1 MAEKSIFKDDI
12 FTHIED
18 DVEKIRR
25 KTGMYVPYKGSLGAK
40 HLVQELIDNVFDENN
55 NPESPGDSC
64 EVSFD
69 ENTNMV
75 EVADNGRGL
84 PFEQVEMVCTK
95 IQSGSKFDRDNGDNS
110 AGENGVG
117 LCCVNALSNYLKLT
131 IYRQI
136 SETESE
142 KGVFE
147 FSEGKLISKKIAST
161 KKIKHGTKIS
171 MIPSTQILGEC
182 NIDSEA
188 LLVWLEKLSYI
199 TGDIPINVSIIRKG
213 SSIAEKYRFKHKNGI
228 VEYAETLADTL
239 FKPIILEASSKPDE
253 IGSVQVAFTFDPTK
267 LEETG
272 DSFVNRVN
280 TIEGGQHVL
289 GARLAIGSVLSK
301 FVNETLSATDK
312 KKFEV
317 TYDDCRAGLVMV
329 VNLSCRY
336 PGYAGQQ
343 KEKCGNKALFAPIRT
358 LIARE
363 LTEYLEAHPKTVLKI
378 AGYLK
383 KVAKSRLEVVK
394 LRKSD
399 MNGIDS
405 FKSNKMANFSDAT
418 EDSDYNELY
427 LIEGLSAKGSIMKAR
442 DPRFQAALS
451 FKGVTANALF
461 MSPAQIMQNPE
472 YATLVKVSGLGI
484 GKTFDVRKSRYK
496 RYIISTD
503 ADIDGWKISSG
514 IASFFLFHWPD
525 VVNAGM
531 LYVALTPLYMID
543 RGNGNYDYLVSKSA
557 LFEEKVKSYVE
568 KAQIRTRSGHIMTK
582 QEMRDFL
589 IKNKDYED
597 ILKELYTHEFV
608 HPDIIEFIVGHMNCY
623 DPEEAF
629 RKRFPEMKI
638 QGFENHNAIFQG
650 SYNGAYQFLMYDD
663 IFEEKARK
671 LDRAYYETNGQNI
684 YFDYKENDS
693 GTWIEDISLGAI
705 LRNLKKFDLE
715 IKHRWKGLGS
725 IPPKIFW
732 DIVMNPAKRSL
743 IQLTVSDIER
753 DMEMMRILH
762 GPDASLRRDL
772 LQSYKLD
779 KDNIDS

>member
-1 MAEKSIFKDDI
+1 MAEKSIFKDDV
-12 FTHIED
+12 FSHIED

-25 KTGMYVPYKGSLGAK
+25 KTGMYVPYSGADCAM

-64 EVSFD
+64 EVLFD
-69 ENTNMV
+69 ENQNLI

-84 PFEQVEMVCTK
+84 PFEQVVMVCTK

-117 LCCVNALSNYLKLT
+117 LTAINALSHYLKFT
-131 IYRQI
+131 IHRQI
-136 SETESE
+136 SEDESE

-147 FSEGKLISKKIAST
+147 FSEGKFLGEKITES
-161 KKIKHGTKIS
+161 KKIKHGTRIT
-171 MIPSTQILGEC
+171 MIPSEEILGSC
-182 NIDSEA
+182 KIDPDI
-188 LLVWLEKLSYI
+188 LLEWLQKLSYI
-199 TGDIPINVSIIRKG
+199 TEDIPIHVTIIRKG
-213 SSIAEKYRFKHKNGI
+213 SDEPEKYKFKHKNGI
-228 VEYAETLADTL
+228 VEYIETLAENML
-239 FKPIILEASSKPDE
+239 FKPIVLEASSKADE
-253 IGSVQVAFTFDPTK
+253 IGSVQVAFTFDSSK

-272 DSFVNRVN
+272 DSFVNRIN

-289 GARLAIGSVLSK
+289 GARLAIGTVLSK
-301 FVNETLSATDK
+301 AVNDSLSPTDK

-317 TYDDCRAGLVMV
+317 TYDDCRSGLVMV

-336 PGYAGQQ
+336 PGYVGQQ
-343 KEKCGNKALFAPIRT
+343 KEKCGNKALFTPIRSMIGKQ
-358 LIARE
+358 LS
-363 LTEYLEAHPKTVLKI
+363 EYLEAHPKTLAKI
-378 AGYLK
+378 VGYLK
-383 KVAKSRLEVVK
+383 KVAKSRLDVVK

-484 GKTFDVRKSRYK
+484 GKNFDIRKSRYK

-514 IASFFLFHWPD
+514 IASFFLFHWPE
-525 VVNAGM
+525 VVDAGM

-557 LFEEKVKSYVE
+557 LFEEKVKSYIK
-568 KAQIRTRSGHIMTK
+568 KAQIRTRSGHIMTPK
-582 QEMRDFL
+582 EMGDFL
-589 IKNKDYED
+589 IRNKNYED

-608 HPDIIEFIVGHMNCY
+608 HPDIIEFIVGRMNGD
-623 DPEEAF
+623 DPIQDF
-629 RKRFPEMKI
+629 RATFPEMKVET
-638 QGFENHNAIFQG
+638 QNEHDTIFHG
-650 SYNGAYQFLMYDD
+650 SYKGVYQFLMHDN
-663 IFEEKARK
+663 IFEDKAEK
-671 LDRAYYETNGQNI
+671 LVDAYQLNGGHI
-684 YFDYKENDS
+684 YFDYKDNDS
-693 GTWIEDISLGAI
+693 DTWVENISLGAI
-705 LRNLKKFDLE
+705 LRNLRKYDLE

-779 KDNIDS
+779 KDDIDS

>member
-1 MAEKSIFKDDI
+1 MVKQIFRDDVI
-12 FTHIED
+12 EYIED
-18 DVEKIRR
+18 DIEKIRR
-25 KTGMYVPYKGSLGAK
+25 KPGMYVPYRNSEGAL
-40 HLVQELIDNVFDENN
+40 HLIRELVDNVIDEVNNPESPGNTCEVVFDENN
-55 NPESPGDSC
+55 NC
-64 EVSFD
+64 
-69 ENTNMV
+69 V
-75 EVADNGRGL
+75 EVGDNGRGI
-84 PFEQVEMVCTK
+84 PFEYVTLVATK
-95 IQSGSKFDRDNGDNS
+95 IQSGSKFDRDNGDDS

-117 LCCVNALSNYLKLT
+117 LSCVNALSHYLKIV
-131 IYRQI
+131 IYRQV

-142 KGVFE
+142 KGTFE
-147 FSEGKLISKKIAST
+147 FSEGKLISKKFAST

-171 MIPSTQILGEC
+171 MIPSTQILGKC
-182 NIDSEA
+182 DIDSEA

-199 TGDIPINVSIIRKG
+199 TGDIPINVSITRKG
-213 SSIAEKYRFKHKNGI
+213 SDTAEKYKFKHKNGI
-228 VEYAETLADTL
+228 AEYVETLAEDIL
-239 FKPIILEASSKPDE
+239 FKPIVLEASSQPDE
-253 IGSVQVAFTFDPTK
+253 ISSIQVAFTFDPTK

-289 GARLAIGSVLSK
+289 GARLAVGSVLSK

-343 KEKCGNKALFAPIRT
+343 KEKCGNKALFTPIRA
-358 LIARE
+358 LIAKE

-514 IASFFLFHWPD
+514 IASFFLFHWPE

-557 LFEEKVKSYVE
+557 LFEEKVKSYVT
-568 KAQIRTRSGHIMTK
+568 KAQIRTRSGHVMTQ
-582 QEMRDFL
+582 QEMSDFL
-589 IKNKDYED
+589 IKNKNYED

-608 HPDIIEFIVGHMNCY
+608 HPDIIEFVIGHMNGVNSS
-623 DPEEAF
+623 ENF
-629 RKRFPEMKI
+629 RKIFPEMKI
-638 QGFENHNAIFQG
+638 EFKGHNNAVFHG
-650 SYNGAYQFLMYDD
+650 SYNGAYQFLMCDE
-663 IFEEKARK
+663 IFKKKAQK
-671 LDRAYYETNGQNI
+671 LIDAYHENHEHI
-684 YFDYKENDS
+684 FFDYKDNDS
-693 GTWIEDISLGAI
+693 DTWVEDISLGAI
-705 LRNLKKFDLE
+705 LRNLRKYDLE

-743 IQLTVSDIER
+743 IQLTISDIER

-779 KDNIDS
+779 KDDIDS

>member
-1 MAEKSIFKDDI
+1 MAEKSIFKDDV
-12 FTHIED
+12 FSHIED

-25 KTGMYVPYKGSLGAK
+25 KTGMYVPYRGPDGAR

-64 EVSFD
+64 EVLFD
-69 ENTNMV
+69 ENQNLI
-75 EVADNGRGL
+75 EVSDNGRGL
-84 PFEQVEMVCTK
+84 PFEQVVLVATK

-117 LCCVNALSNYLKLT
+117 LCCVNALSHYLKFT
-131 IYRQI
+131 IHRQI
-136 SETESE
+136 SEDKSE

-147 FSEGKLISKKIAST
+147 FSEGKFLGEKIVESKKV
-161 KKIKHGTKIS
+161 KHGTRIT
-171 MIPSTQILGEC
+171 MIPSEEILGSC
-182 NIDSEA
+182 NIDPDS

-199 TGDIPINVSIIRKG
+199 TGDIPISVTLIRKG
-213 SSIAEKYRFKHKNGI
+213 SDTPEKYKFKHKNGI
-228 VEYAETLADTL
+228 IEYTESLAEDTL
-239 FKPIILEASSKPDE
+239 FKPVVLEASSRNDE
-253 IGSVQVAFTFDPTK
+253 ISLIQVAFTFDPTK
-267 LEETG
+267 LEEIG

-289 GARLAIGSVLSK
+289 GARLAIGSILSK
-301 FVNETLSATDK
+301 AVNDSLSPADK

-336 PGYAGQQ
+336 PGYVGQQ
-343 KEKCGNKALFAPIRT
+343 KEKCGNKALFSPIRAMIGKQ
-358 LIARE
+358 LS
-363 LTEYLEAHPKTVLKI
+363 EYLEAHPKTLAKI
-378 AGYLK
+378 VGYLK
-383 KVAKSRLEVVK
+383 KVAKSRSDVVK

-418 EDSDYNELY
+418 EDSNYNELY

-451 FKGVTANALF
+451 FKGVTANALY

-484 GKTFDVRKSRYK
+484 GKNFDIRKSRYK

-514 IASFFLFHWPD
+514 IASFFLFHWPE

-543 RGNGNYDYLVSKSA
+543 RGNGNFDYLVSKSA
-557 LFEEKVKSYVE
+557 LFEEKVRSYVK
-568 KAQIRTRSGHIMTK
+568 KAQIRTKSGHVMTPK
-582 QEMRDFL
+582 EMSDFL
-589 IKNKDYED
+589 IKNKNYED

-608 HPDIIEFIVGHMNCY
+608 HPDIIEFIIGHMDGS
-623 DPEEAF
+623 DPIADF
-629 RKRFPEMKI
+629 RKTFPEMKVEVQDDKSI
-638 QGFENHNAIFQG
+638 VFYG
-650 SYNGAYQFLMYDD
+650 SYKSAYQFLMRDD
-663 IFEEKARK
+663 IFEAKSGK
-671 LDRAYYETNGQNI
+671 LTDAYLENERNI
-684 YFDYKENDS
+684 YFDYKDNDS
-693 GTWIEDISLGAI
+693 DTWIRDISLGAI
-705 LRNLKKFDLE
+705 LRNLRKYDLE

-743 IQLTVSDIER
+743 IQLTVNDIER
-753 DMEMMRILH
+753 DMEMMKILH

-772 LQSYKLD
+772 LQTYKLD
-779 KDNIDS
+779 KDDIDS

>member
-1 MAEKSIFKDDI
+1 MAEKSIFKDDV

-25 KTGMYVPYKGSLGAK
+25 KTGMYIPYKGSDGAK

-55 NPESPGDSC
+55 NPESPGNIC

-69 ENTNMV
+69 ENTNMI

-95 IQSGSKFDRDNGDNS
+95 IQSGSKFERDNNDNS

-117 LCCVNALSNYLKLT
+117 LTAVNALSHYLKFE

-147 FSEGKLISKKIAST
+147 FSEGKLVNKKIAST
-161 KKIKHGTKIS
+161 KKIKHGTRIS
-171 MIPSTQILGEC
+171 MIPSTQILGKC
-182 NIDSEA
+182 DIDSEA
-188 LLVWLEKLSYI
+188 LLTWLEKLSYI
-199 TGDIPINVSIIRKG
+199 TGDIPISVSIIRKD
-213 SSIAEKYRFKHKNGI
+213 SDTVEKYKFKHKNGI
-228 VEYAETLADTL
+228 VEYAESLAEDTL
-239 FKPIILEASSKPDE
+239 FKPIILEASSAPDE
-253 IGSVQVAFTFDPTK
+253 ISSVQVAFTFDPTK
-267 LEETG
+267 IEETG

-301 FVNETLSATDK
+301 FVNETLSTTDK

-317 TYDDCRAGLVMV
+317 TYDDCRAGLVMI

-336 PGYAGQQ
+336 PGYVGQQ
-343 KEKCGNKALFAPIRT
+343 KEKCGNKALFTPIRA
-358 LIARE
+358 LIAKE

-394 LRKSD
+394 LRKSE

-496 RYIISTD
+496 KYIISTD

-514 IASFFLFHWPD
+514 IASFFLFHWPE

-531 LYVALTPLYMID
+531 LYVALTPLYMIE
-543 RGNGNYDYLVSKSA
+543 RGNGKYDYLVSKAA
-557 LFEEKVKSYVE
+557 LFEEKVKSYVT
-568 KAQIRTRSGHIMTK
+568 KAQIRTRTGHIMTSR
-582 QEMRDFL
+582 EMSDFL
-589 IKNKDYED
+589 IKNKNYED

-608 HPDIIEFIVGHMNCY
+608 HPDIIEFVIGHMTGSNSLSN
-623 DPEEAF
+623 F
-629 RKRFPEMKI
+629 RKTFPEMKVETK
-638 QGFENHNAIFQG
+638 GHNNTVFHG
-650 SYNGAYQFLMYDD
+650 SYNGAYQFLMCDD
-663 IFEEKARK
+663 IFIDKAKK
-671 LDRAYYETNGQNI
+671 LIDAYHENNEHI
-684 YFDYKENDS
+684 FFDYKDNDS
-693 GTWIEDISLGAI
+693 NTWIEDISLGTI
-705 LRNLKKFDLE
+705 LRNLRKYDLE

-779 KDNIDS
+779 KDDIDS